1 MKTFQLDIVTPTK
14 VISEGQV
21 EYLRAPS
28 TDGLFGVEAG
38 HAPAV
43 IALGIGEIKVMRGT
57 EIIYYSTSGGYADI
71 RQEEVMILAETIEQA
86 KEIDVTRA
94 EQAIQTAKD
103 LLGYDQLDHIPVKNA
118 MERAKNR
125 IQVSRRTELN

>member
-28 TDGLFGVEAG
+28 IDGLFGVEAG

-43 IALGIGEIKVMRGT
+43 IALGIGEIKVVRGT
-57 EIIYYSTSGGYADI
+57 DIIYYSTSGGYADI
-71 RQEEVMILAETIEQA
+71 RQEEVMLLVETIQSATDIDIE
-86 KEIDVTRA
+86 KEKA
-94 EQAIQTAKD
+94 AIQKAKD
-103 LLGYDQLDHIPVKNA
+103 MLGGDQFDHVKARRA
-118 MERAKNR
+118 MEIAKNS
-125 IQVSRRTELN
+125 IKVSRRTELN